1 MAARILTVVKF
12 ATKVTIAGG
21 ALYVAYD
28 AGLLGDG
35 KEGSVALGRAKAA
48 VPPAVEE
55 WMKYFSFELPAMPN
69 IEFSPLDAWNSGVQ
83 KSVHA
88 LSVAPSTVSD
98 YTKQGLQYV
107 NDLTK

>member
-1 MAARILTVVKF
+1 MAARILRVVKF

-55 WMKYFSFELPAMPN
+55 WMKYFSVEVREALKLSLLMKPKV
-69 IEFSPLDAWNSGVQ
+69 EPLTFDAV
-83 KSVHA
+83 
-88 LSVAPSTVSD
+88 
-98 YTKQGLQYV
+98 
-107 NDLTK
+107 